1 MSHRSLLPLCIGTIT
16 SVLLCLSG
24 CNNESKNLVGTWYEW
39 DLFYPDGFL
48 PQGFAV
54 QFNED
59 STGVMWVHDHF
70 KASPKFK
77 PDTFIW
83 TQTTEGQLTY
93 HLTDSSSWNAMDNS
107 QDAHYIID
115 ERGVLNWLGHELKQ
129 RR

>member
-1 MSHRSLLPLCIGTIT
+1 MRCLLFGVSIVMAIVISSCQRNPD
-16 SVLLCLSG
+16 
-24 CNNESKNLVGTWYEW
+24 NLVGTWHEW
-39 DLFYPDGFL
+39 SDGFL
-48 PQGFAV
+48 PQGFVV

-83 TQTTEGQLTY
+83 SQTTEGQLTY
-93 HLTDSSSWNAMDNS
+93 HLTDSSSWNTIDNS
-107 QDAHYIID
+107 QDAHYTID
-115 ERGVLNWLGHELKQ
+115 ERGVLHWLGHELKQ